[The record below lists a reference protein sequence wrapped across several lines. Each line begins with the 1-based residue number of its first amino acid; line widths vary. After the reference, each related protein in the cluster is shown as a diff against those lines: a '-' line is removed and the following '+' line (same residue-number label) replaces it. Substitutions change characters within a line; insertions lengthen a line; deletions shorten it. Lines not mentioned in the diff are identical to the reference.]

1 MAAPDV
7 STSSPVSTAAPTL
20 PTPAA
25 AGWTPRRVGIGIA
38 LGLLAVLAGLRA
50 WMDIGFIAWRDE
62 EASQVWLVLPI
73 FVWLVWGRKQA
84 LSRIRPTYSWLG
96 PALIAA
102 GWALS
107 LYGFFTLKQALWHG
121 GVVLCLVGA
130 FAAVAGPK
138 LILRMLPVL
147 AVLVFLVPVP
157 AMIRQRIAIP
167 MQTYTASASE
177 FAFTLLSLPVSRS
190 GNVLTYNGQDVAVAE
205 ACNGMRMVFALL
217 LVTYAFVF
225 ATPLR
230 PGVRVL
236 ILILSP
242 LAAIGCNVL
251 RLVPT
256 VYLYGQSPDEWGPT
270 FHDLSGWAM
279 LALAFGLLMGAV
291 RLLQWAEVPVMQPPA
306 AKPPVGAGASAAAV
320 GTRGGSSTSHS
331 RTEPATA

>member
-1 MAAPDV
+1 MTAASP
-7 STSSPVSTAAPTL
+7 SLQSHRLGTGALPVSP
-20 PTPAA
+20 PHPSD
-25 AGWTPRRVGIGIA
+25 GWSRIRIGVGVGLA
-38 LGLLAVLAGLRA
+38 LLAIAAGLRA
-50 WMDIGFIAWRDE
+50 WLDIGFIAWRDE
-62 EASQVWLVLPI
+62 EASQVWLTLPI
-73 FVWLVWGRKQA
+73 FVWLAWSRKDA
-84 LSRIRPTYSWLG
+84 LAKIRPSYSMIG
-96 PALIAA
+96 PALIAV
-102 GWALS
+102 GWGVS
-107 LYGFFTLKQALWHG
+107 LYGFFNLKQALWHG
-121 GVVLCLVGA
+121 GAVLCVIGA
-130 FAAVAGPK
+130 FATVAGTK
-138 LILRMLPVL
+138 LVWRMLPVL

-167 MQTYTASASE
+167 MQTWTASTSE
-177 FAFTLLSLPVSRS
+177 FAFQLLALPVTRS

-256 VYLYGQSPDEWGPT
+256 VYLYGQSPDKWGPT

-279 LALAFGLLMGAV
+279 LALAFGLLMGTV
-291 RLLQWAEVPVMQPPA
+291 RLLQWAEVPVMQTKPLPVARQPEHHSSPA
-306 AKPPVGAGASAAAV
+306 AVSAS
-320 GTRGGSSTSHS
+320 
-331 RTEPATA
+331 PAP

>member
-1 MAAPDV
+1 MTAVATASPSRSLPSAAPIPPGPA
-7 STSSPVSTAAPTL
+7 STD
-20 PTPAA
+20 
-25 AGWTPRRVGIGIA
+25 WTPLRVA
-38 LGLLAVLAGLRA
+38 LGVSLALLAILAGLRA
-50 WMDIGFIAWRDE
+50 WLDIGFIAWRDE
-62 EASQVWLVLPI
+62 EASQVWLVFPI
-73 FVWLVWGRKQA
+73 FVWLVWGRRQA
-84 LSRIRPTYSWLG
+84 LARLTPRYSMLG

-102 GWALS
+102 GWAIS
-107 LYGFFTLKQALWHG
+107 LYGFFNLKQALWHG
-121 GVVLCLVGA
+121 GVVLALVGA
-130 FAAVAGPK
+130 FATVAGPR
-138 LILRMLPVL
+138 LISRMLPVL
-147 AVLVFLVPVP
+147 VVLVFLVPVP
-157 AMIRQRIAIP
+157 AMVRQRIAIP

-177 FAFTLLSLPVSRS
+177 FAFTLLSLPVTRS

-256 VYLYGQSPDEWGPT
+256 VYLYGQSPDKWGPT

-279 LALAFGLLMGAV
+279 LALAFALLMGTV
-291 RLLQWAEVPVMQPPA
+291 RLLQWAEVPVMQPTARPPTPTPPTSTARPRTVA
-306 AKPPVGAGASAAAV
+306 AS
-320 GTRGGSSTSHS
+320 
-331 RTEPATA
+331 